1 MIKSGVPQIIVGGLI
16 LIIFVVPLVYIV
28 FISGMNRQEAS
39 LGAFK
44 MAAEPLYLENM
55 MEVIKASNYMLIRGF
70 KNSLL
75 ITGISIAILIG
86 ASSMAAFVLERRSSR
101 VVTLFTSIT
110 LAGLMIPPSVVT
122 TIWLLKAIGLYK
134 TLSGIILIEVALG
147 FPFAAVL
154 YRGFMVT
161 LPRELD
167 EAAVMEGA
175 GTWTLFS
182 RVIFP
187 LLKPVSATV
196 FILSA
201 VNIFNDF
208 VNPLYFLPG
217 AKNVTIQLTLYNFMS
232 QYNTQYNLL
241 FMNILLISLPPLLVF
256 IFFNKKIIGGMVA
269 GAVKG

>member
-1 MIKSGVPQIIVGGLI
+1 
-16 LIIFVVPLVYIV
+16 
-28 FISGMNRQEAS
+28 
-39 LGAFK
+39 
-44 MAAEPLYLENM
+44 

-167 EAAVMEGA
+167 EAAVMEGS
-175 GTWTLFS
+175 GNLDPLFEGYLS
-182 RVIFP
+182 PAEACFGHCVYPVGSEHLQRLCESP
-187 LLKPVSATV
+187 LLSA
-196 FILSA
+196 
-201 VNIFNDF
+201 
-208 VNPLYFLPG
+208 
-217 AKNVTIQLTLYNFMS
+217 
-232 QYNTQYNLL
+232 
-241 FMNILLISLPPLLVF
+241 
-256 IFFNKKIIGGMVA
+256 GG
-269 GAVKG
+269 